1 MPFKHF
7 DALRLSNCCA
17 RRISNEFFDIACM
30 ISFLWWIEYGVA
42 NDQRTSAFEMTK

>member
-1 MPFKHF
+1 VPFKDV

-30 ISFLWWIEYGVA
+30 ISFLYRIEYGVV